1 MYKITQ
7 KMKKIKTWVI
17 MVAVSLTTTAT
28 ITSCAG
34 INSLSDEEAYELGY
48 ALGKTAGYYL
58 NN

>member
-1 MYKITQ
+1 
-7 KMKKIKTWVI
+7 MKKIKTWVI
-17 MVAVSLTTTAT
+17 MVAVSLTTMAT

-34 INSLSDEEAYELGY
+34 VNSLSDEEAYEFGY